1 MRPVEHAHRET
12 YAELRVELG
21 ELVHAH
27 VLVFTACTGAHVKR
41 DAALMPGGAA
51 RYDATALF
59 GFERARPAGA
69 GALFA
74 LANAGLLVRCAVGR
88 RDGHM
93 AMLMLA
99 LSWVIENDCNRS
111 FGTFCRMP

>member
-1 MRPVEHAHRET
+1 
-12 YAELRVELG
+12 
-21 ELVHAH
+21 
-27 VLVFTACTGAHVKR
+27 
-41 DAALMPGGAA
+41 
-51 RYDATALF
+51 
-59 GFERARPAGA
+59 
-69 GALFA
+69 
-74 LANAGLLVRCAVGR
+74 LLVRCAVGR